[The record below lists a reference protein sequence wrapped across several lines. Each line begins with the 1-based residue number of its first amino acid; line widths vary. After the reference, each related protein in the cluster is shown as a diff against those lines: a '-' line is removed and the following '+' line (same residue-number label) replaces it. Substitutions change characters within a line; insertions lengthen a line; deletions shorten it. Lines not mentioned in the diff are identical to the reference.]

1 MIKKIILHFGSIA
14 ATARALGVAPAA
26 VSQWVANGRIPPQ
39 RAIEIEQLT
48 KGKFKAIDINRIG
61 RVAQ

>member
-14 ATARALGVAPAA
+14 ATARALGVSPAA

-39 RAIEIEQLT
+39 RAIEVEQLSR
-48 KGKFKAIDINRIG
+48 GKFKAVDINRIG
-61 RVAQ
+61 RVA